1 MKSILVFAFS
11 AFTVM
16 FSQNFANA
24 GDTTVS
30 DIKNQNLICFH
41 VSKSEALVFKTTSP
55 QKIWKTLQDREGKI
69 KTYKALQLGLAKI
82 DADADLKEYNSF
94 KANVT
99 EGYQLS
105 GSFENQTDSEVALTV
120 TSTFLPNSE
129 KSNITDNYNCSRV
142 QN

>member
-1 MKSILVFAFS
+1 MKSMLVSAFS
-11 AFTVM
+11 AFALL

-30 DIKNQNLICFH
+30 DIKNPNLICFH
-41 VSKSEALVFKTTSP
+41 VSKSEALVFKTSAP
-55 QKIWKTLQDREGKI
+55 QRVWKTLQDREGKI

-82 DADADLKEYNSF
+82 DVDADLKEYNSF

-105 GSFENQTDSEVALTV
+105 GLFENQTDGEVALAV

-129 KSNITDNYNCSRV
+129 KSNITDNYNCSRA

>member
-1 MKSILVFAFS
+1 MKSILVSAFS
-11 AFTVM
+11 AFALL

-30 DIKNQNLICFH
+30 DIKNPNLICFH
-41 VSKSEALVFKTTSP
+41 VSKSEALVFKTTTP
-55 QKIWKTLQDREGKI
+55 QRVWRTLQDREGKI

-82 DADADLKEYNSF
+82 DIDSELKEFNSF

-99 EGYQLS
+99 EGYQLT
-105 GSFENQTDSEVALTV
+105 GSFENQTDGEVALSV
-120 TSTFLPNSE
+120 SSTYLPGSD
-129 KSNITDNYNCSRV
+129 KSNITDNYNCSRA